1 MQPKDYPNDPEYVQ
15 PTEANSPSTPYQ
27 EGEQYAPSPYQQGGQ
42 YTPPSYQNRQGGQ
55 YIPPSYQYPGQP
67 PQGGQ
72 RAPMGQDRNAKY
84 VIAKTIDYIR
94 WALLALELLFILRF
108 VLKLIGADPFNPF
121 AQFLYGLTGFFLYPF
136 EGIVPNTKLGTHGV
150 AVFEWSTLIGMAVY
164 GIIIWILVLFLRTT
178 VSKPDEPI
186 Y

>member
-1 MQPKDYPNDPEYVQ
+1 
-15 PTEANSPSTPYQ
+15 
-27 EGEQYAPSPYQQGGQ
+27 
-42 YTPPSYQNRQGGQ
+42 
-55 YIPPSYQYPGQP
+55 
-67 PQGGQ
+67 
-72 RAPMGQDRNAKY
+72 MGQDKNAKY

-150 AVFEWSTLIGMAVY
+150 AVFEWSTLFGMAGY
-164 GIIIWILVLFLRTT
+164 WLMIWIFVLCLSSTRFK
-178 VSKPDEPI
+178 SDAP
-186 Y
+186 

>member
-1 MQPKDYPNDPEYVQ
+1 MQPKDYPNEPEYEQ
-15 PTEANSPSTPYQ
+15 PTEFDSSSTPYQ
-27 EGEQYAPSPYQQGGQ
+27 QGEQYAPSSYQRGGQ
-42 YTPPSYQNRQGGQ
+42 YAPP
-55 YIPPSYQYPGQP
+55 PYQYPGQP

-72 RAPMGQDRNAKY
+72 RGPVDQDKSAKY
-84 VIAKTIDYIR
+84 VVAKIIDYIR
-94 WALLALELLFILRF
+94 WALLALELLSILRF

-178 VSKPDEPI
+178 VSKPEEPI